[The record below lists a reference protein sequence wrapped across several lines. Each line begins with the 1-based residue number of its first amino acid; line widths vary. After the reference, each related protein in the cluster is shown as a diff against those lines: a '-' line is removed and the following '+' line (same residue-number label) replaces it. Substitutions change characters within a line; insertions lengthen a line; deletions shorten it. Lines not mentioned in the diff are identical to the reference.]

1 MDKYKNE
8 MILRAWRN
16 QPTHKRVLYARLRK
30 FDMGYA
36 YYFSPF
42 TGNLLFHRRKEQS

>member
-16 QPTHKRVLYARLRK
+16 QPTHKRLMYAQLRK

-36 YYFSPF
+36 YYISPL
-42 TGNLLFHRRKEQS
+42 TGALLFHRKEQGQ